1 MEVHTLEIIAS
12 IVTTAA
18 ISVAGGW
25 KLLDL
30 RLAKFQNELMD
41 KLNGTYVRQRECI
54 LMHRQTAEKL
64 DKLRANSL
72 QLRSEK

>member
-1 MEVHTLEIIAS
+1 MDTHALEIIVS
-12 IVTTAA
+12 IVTTAG

-41 KLNGTYVRQRECI
+41 RLNGTYIRRAECALI
-54 LMHRQTAEKL
+54 HDNT
-64 DKLRANSL
+64 
-72 QLRSEK
+72 SEKITQIQADIRQLKEVL